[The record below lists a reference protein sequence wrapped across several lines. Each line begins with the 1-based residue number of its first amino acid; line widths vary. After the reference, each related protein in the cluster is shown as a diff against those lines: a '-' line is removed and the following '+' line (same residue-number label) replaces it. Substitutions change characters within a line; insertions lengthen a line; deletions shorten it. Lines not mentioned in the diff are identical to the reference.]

1 MKLLLIHAD
10 FMEYE
15 LKKKTPLA
23 EEVREKDGRKRF
35 DEVLVVFI
43 SVEKGDDK
51 NTARKAVDDIREV
64 AEKVGAE
71 RVLVY
76 PYAHLSSNLA
86 DPKTGVEILKKIEM
100 DLRELQSFEVHRAP
114 FGWYKA
120 FNISCKGH
128 PLSELSREIAPGVVK
143 EMEEIRAE
151 EKESTEALKAEEKA
165 KSYWYILTPE
175 KELVDVNE
183 FDFEGHE
190 NLEKFVR
197 YEIAKKRAVD
207 RIPPHVE
214 YMQRLQIADYE
225 PASDSGHMRYY
236 PKGRLI
242 KSLLETYI
250 TDRCIEYGAMEVET
264 PLMYDREHPTLRKY
278 LERFPARQYIISG
291 DKREFFLRFAACFG
305 QFLMKHDAIITY
317 KDLPLKMYE
326 LTRYSFRKEQRGELV
341 GLRRLRAFTMP
352 DMHTLARDME
362 EAKREFLNQY
372 KLAVEVLRDI
382 GLEPEDYET
391 AVRITRDFYEE
402 NKDFI
407 HSLVDVLKRPI
418 LIEMWDSR
426 FFYFVLK
433 FEFNFVDSLDKAS
446 ALSTVQIDVE
456 NAERYDISYVDADGE
471 KKRPYILHCSLSGA
485 VERCM
490 YAILEKAYMMRERG
504 ELPSLPLWLSPTQVR
519 IIPISGKYLEKAVEV
534 AERLRSA
541 GIRVDVDDRDE
552 TLGKKVRDASTEWIP
567 FIAVIGEKE
576 VTENKLTVTIRK
588 ESTLKKQKKEFIGVE
603 DLISLIREECKGKPF
618 KQLPLPMLLSV
629 RPSFR

>member
-15 LKKKTPLA
+15 LKKKTSVA
-23 EEVREKDGRKRF
+23 EDVEDSGKKRI
-35 DEVLVVFI
+35 DEVLVVFT
-43 SVEKGDDK
+43 SVEKDD
-51 NTARKAVDDIREV
+51 NESVVDIAVNDIKEV
-64 AEKVGAE
+64 AEKINCN
-71 RVLVY
+71 RILVY

-86 DPKTGVEILKKIEM
+86 EPKKGVKILKMLANKLL
-100 DLRELQSFEVHRAP
+100 DGYEVHRAP

-120 FNISCKGH
+120 FTLSCKGH
-128 PLSELSREIAPGVVK
+128 PLSELSREITSVS
-143 EMEEIRAE
+143 AE
-151 EKESTEALKAEEKA
+151 EKEYTEALRAEEKA

-175 KELVDVNE
+175 KELVEVE
-183 FDFEGHE
+183 KFDFTGHE
-190 NLEKFVR
+190 NLRKFVN

-242 KSLLETYI
+242 KSLLELYI
-250 TDRCIEYGAMEVET
+250 TEKCVEYGAMEVET

-305 QFLMKHDAIITY
+305 QFLMKHDAVITY
-317 KDLPLKMYE
+317 KNLPLKMYE

-352 DMHTLARDME
+352 DMHTVVKNME
-362 EAKREFLNQY
+362 EAKQEFMNQY
-372 KLAVEVLRDI
+372 KLSVEVLREI
-382 GLEPEDYET
+382 GLYPEDYET
-391 AVRITRDFYEE
+391 AVRVTKDFYEE
-402 NKDFI
+402 NRDFVN
-407 HSLVDVLKRPI
+407 SLVEILNRPI

-433 FEFNFVDSLDKAS
+433 FEFNFVDSMDKAS

-456 NAERYDISYVDADGE
+456 NAERYGISYVNDNGE
-471 KKRPYILHCSLSGA
+471 REIPLILHTSVSGA

-490 YAILEKAYMMRERG
+490 YALLEKAYILKEKG
-504 ELPSLPLWLSPTQVR
+504 ELPMLPVWLSPTQVR
-519 IIPISGKYLEKAVEV
+519 IIPISEKYLDNAKDIAM
-534 AERLRSA
+534 LMKSNN
-541 GIRVDVDDRDE
+541 IRVDVDDRDE
-552 TLGKKVRDASTEWIP
+552 TLGKKIRDAGTEWIP
-567 FIAVIGEKE
+567 YVVVIGEKE
-576 VTENKLTVTIRK
+576 VKEGKLSVTVRA
-588 ESTLKKQKKEFIGVE
+588 ESTLREQRKVMMGVE
-603 DLISLIREECKGKPF
+603 ELVNRIKNECRGKPF
-618 KQLPLPMLLSV
+618 KQLPLPMFLSE

>member
-15 LKKKTPLA
+15 LKKKTPVA
-23 EEVREKDGRKRF
+23 EDVEGDKRRRF
-35 DEVLVVFI
+35 EEVLVVFT
-43 SVEKGDDK
+43 SVEKGDDGGIVD
-51 NTARKAVDDIREV
+51 RAVADIKDV

-86 DPKTGVEILKKIEM
+86 DAKTGVRI
-100 DLRELQSFEVHRAP
+100 LREMEDKLKNFLETHRAP

-128 PLSELSREIAPGVVK
+128 PLSELSREIGVGK
-143 EMEEIRAE
+143 EIKEEEIE
-151 EKESTEALKAEEKA
+151 EKEFTEALRAEEKA

-175 KELVDVNE
+175 KELVEVEE
-183 FDFEGHE
+183 FDFKGYE
-190 NLEKFVR
+190 NLQKFVK

-214 YMQRLQIADYE
+214 YMQRLQLADYE

-250 TDRCIEYGAMEVET
+250 TEKCVEYGAMEVET
-264 PLMYDREHPTLRKY
+264 PLMYDRNHPTLRKY

-305 QFLMKHDAIITY
+305 QFLMKHDAVITY

-362 EAKREFLNQY
+362 EAKREFLDQY
-372 KLAVEVLRDI
+372 KLAIEVLRDI
-382 GLEPEDYET
+382 GLDPDDYET
-391 AVRITRDFYEE
+391 AVRVTRDFYEE
-402 NKDFI
+402 NRDFI
-407 HSLVDVLKRPI
+407 LRLVDVIGKPI

-433 FEFNFVDSLDKAS
+433 FEFNFVDSMEKAS

-456 NAERYDISYVDADGE
+456 NAERYGISFVDSDGE
-471 KKRPYILHCSLSGA
+471 RKKPYILHCSLSGA

-490 YAILEKAYMMRERG
+490 YALLEKAYMQREKG
-504 ELPSLPLWLSPTQVR
+504 VLPSLPLWLSPIQVR
-519 IIPISGKYLEKAVEV
+519 IIPVSEKYVQHSIEI
-534 AERLRSA
+534 AERLKRVR
-541 GIRVDVDDRDE
+541 IRVDVDDRDE
-552 TLGKKVRDASTEWIP
+552 TLSKKVRDASTEWIP
-567 FIAVIGEKE
+567 FIAVVGEKE
-576 VTENKLTVTIRK
+576 VAEGKLTVTIRN
-588 ESTLKKQKKEFIGVE
+588 ESTLKKQKRESMSVDE
-603 DLISLIREECKGKPF
+603 LIERIKTECGDKPF
-618 KQLPLPMLLSV
+618 KHLPLPMLLSS

>member
-15 LKKKTPLA
+15 LKKKTPVA
-23 EEVREKDGRKRF
+23 EEVEEKDGRKRF
-35 DEVLVVFI
+35 DEVLVVFT
-43 SVEKGDDK
+43 SVEKGDDER
-51 NTARKAVDDIREV
+51 TAEKAVEDIKGV

-71 RVLVY
+71 RVLIY

-86 DPKTGVEILKKIEM
+86 EPKTGIELLRKIEL
-100 DLRELQSFEVHRAP
+100 DLKDLKSFEVHRAP

-128 PLSELSREIAPGVVK
+128 PLSELSREIVV
-143 EMEEIRAE
+143 AE
-151 EKESTEALKAEEKA
+151 EKEEEKAEEKEFTEALKAEEKA

-175 KELVDVNE
+175 KDLVEVE
-183 FDFEGHE
+183 KFDFKGHE
-190 NLEKFVR
+190 NLQKFVN

-214 YMQRLQIADYE
+214 YMQRLQLADYE

-250 TDRCIEYGAMEVET
+250 TDKCIEYGAMEVET
-264 PLMYDREHPTLRKY
+264 PLMYDRNHPTLRKY

-305 QFLMKHDAIITY
+305 QFLMKHNAIITY

-362 EAKREFLNQY
+362 EAKQEFLNQY

-391 AVRITRDFYEE
+391 AIRITKDFYEE

-407 HSLVDVLKRPI
+407 HSLVDILKRPI

-456 NAERYDISYVDADGE
+456 NAERYDISYVDVDGE

-490 YAILEKAYMMRERG
+490 YAILEKAYMMKEKG

-519 IIPISGKYLEKAVEV
+519 VIPVSEKYLEKAVEI
-534 AERLRSA
+534 AEKLRGA
-541 GIRVDVDDRDE
+541 GVRVDVDDRDE

-567 FIAVIGEKE
+567 FIAVVGEKE
-576 VTENKLTVTIRK
+576 VAEGRITVTIRK
-588 ESTLKKQKKEFIGVE
+588 ESTLKKQKKEFMEVE
-603 DLISLIREECKGKPF
+603 DLIRRIKEECRGKPF
-618 KQLPLPMLLSV
+618 KQLPLPILLSV

>member
-15 LKKKTPLA
+15 LKRKTSIA
-23 EEVREKDGRKRF
+23 EDAKEKGKRL
-35 DEVLVVFI
+35 DEVLVVFT
-43 SVEKGDDK
+43 SVEKDDDER
-51 NTARKAVDDIREV
+51 TAGKAVEDIKEI

-71 RVLVY
+71 RILVY
-76 PYAHLSSNLA
+76 PYAHLSPNLA
-86 DPKTGVEILKKIEM
+86 DAKTGIKL
-100 DLRELQSFEVHRAP
+100 LREIETGLKDSFEVHRAP
-114 FGWYKA
+114 FGWYKS

-128 PLSELSREIAPGVVK
+128 PLSELSREIVAEGK
-143 EMEEIRAE
+143 EE
-151 EKESTEALKAEEKA
+151 EKEFTEALKAEEKA

-175 KELVDVNE
+175 KELVEVE
-183 FDFEGHE
+183 KFDFKGHE

-214 YMQRLQIADYE
+214 YMQRLQLADYE

-250 TDRCIEYGAMEVET
+250 TDKCVEYGAMEVET

-317 KDLPLKMYE
+317 KNLPLKMYE

-362 EAKREFLNQY
+362 EAKQEFLNQY

-382 GLEPEDYET
+382 GLESDEYET
-391 AVRITRDFYEE
+391 AVRITKDFYEE
-402 NKDFI
+402 NGEFI
-407 HSLVDVLKRPI
+407 HSLVDILGRPI

-456 NAERYDISYVDADGE
+456 NAERYDISYVDVDGE

-485 VERCM
+485 VERCI
-490 YAILEKAYMMRERG
+490 YAILEKAYMKKEKG

-519 IIPISGKYLEKAVEV
+519 VIPVSEKYLEKSVEI
-534 AERLRSA
+534 AERLKDA

-567 FIAVIGEKE
+567 FIAVIGERE
-576 VTENKLTVTIRK
+576 VTENKIMVTIRE
-588 ESTLKKQKKEFIGVE
+588 ESTLKRQKKELMEVE
-603 DLISLIREECKGKPF
+603 DLIARIKGECEGKPF
-618 KQLPLPMLLSV
+618 KQLPLPMFLSA